1 MPGQLRAVYDDGK
14 RHSEG
19 TVKGMWSSGIVLET
33 DIHPSIGSPV
43 ALVVLSGGFDGDRL
57 TAQVAGFEG
66 KNALLLD
73 LPGLDPVRWARLQAL
88 VDGKPL
94 TQAPP
99 LPASASKP
107 PPSSAPVFI
116 ISGGEDAQGEP
127 TGVFNLTADMQ
138 KKAAESQQ
146 AAPASPFQVP
156 SPLDPFPFQ
165 AQAAPAAVA
174 RQAPG
179 SPDSSLRS
187 SSSVS
192 DAELSAQK
200 KVALL
205 SDENS
210 KLRSEV
216 TRLGGLNAALQEEL
230 KDALAKLDA
239 IERMMKR

>member
-33 DIHPSIGSPV
+33 DVHPSIGSPV

-99 LPASASKP
+99 LPASAAKP

-116 ISGGEDAQGEP
+116 ISGGEDLQGEP

-138 KKAAESQQ
+138 KKAAEAQPVSG
-146 AAPASPFQVP
+146 SPFQVP

-165 AQAAPAAVA
+165 AQATPAAVA
-174 RQAPG
+174 RQAP
-179 SPDSSLRS
+179 
-187 SSSVS
+187 VS

-210 KLRSEV
+210 KLRAEV

>member
-33 DIHPSIGSPV
+33 DVHPSIGSPV

-99 LPASASKP
+99 LPASAAKP
-107 PPSSAPVFI
+107 PPSTAPVFI

-138 KKAAESQQ
+138 KKAAE
-146 AAPASPFQVP
+146 ALPAPAASSPFQVP

-174 RQAPG
+174 RQAP
-179 SPDSSLRS
+179 
-187 SSSVS
+187 VS

-200 KVALL
+200 KLTLL
-205 SDENS
+205 TDENH
-210 KLRSEV
+210 KLRAEV

>member
-99 LPASASKP
+99 LPASAAKP

-116 ISGGEDAQGEP
+116 ISGGEDMAGEP

-138 KKAAESQQ
+138 KKGAVA
-146 AAPASPFQVP
+146 AAPAPAPSPAFQVP

-165 AQAAPAAVA
+165 AQAAAPAAVA
-174 RQAPG
+174 RQGKPM
-179 SPDSSLRS
+179 
-187 SSSVS
+187 S

-200 KVALL
+200 KLTLL
-205 SDENS
+205 TDENN
-210 KLRSEV
+210 KLRAEV
-216 TRLGGLNAALQEEL
+216 TRLSGLNTALQDEL
-230 KDALAKLDA
+230 KEALAKLDA

>member
-1 MPGQLRAVYDDGK
+1 MTGQLRAVYDDGK

-99 LPASASKP
+99 LPASAAKP

-116 ISGGEDAQGEP
+116 ISGGEDLQGEP
-127 TGVFNLTADMQ
+127 TGVFNLTQDMQ
-138 KKAAESQQ
+138 KKAA
-146 AAPASPFQVP
+146 AAAQPAPVPSSSPFQVP
-156 SPLDPFPFQ
+156 SPLDPFPFG
-165 AQAAPAAVA
+165 AAAPAAVA
-174 RQAPG
+174 RQAKP
-179 SPDSSLRS
+179 
-187 SSSVS
+187 VS

-200 KVALL
+200 KLTLL
-205 SDENS
+205 TDENN
-210 KLRSEV
+210 KLRAEV

-230 KDALAKLDA
+230 KEALAKLDA